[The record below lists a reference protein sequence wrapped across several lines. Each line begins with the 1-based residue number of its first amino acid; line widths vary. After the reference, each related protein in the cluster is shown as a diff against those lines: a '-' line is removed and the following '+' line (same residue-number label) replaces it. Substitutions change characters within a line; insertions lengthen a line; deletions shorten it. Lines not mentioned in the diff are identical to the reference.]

1 VDNSAAVD
9 GGVHVIITLTPNPA
23 VDRTVAI
30 PALVRGEILRAS
42 APMVEA
48 SGKGVNVAKA
58 LLGNGRA
65 AKAVLVA
72 DRSLRELLTAA
83 GVPFEAIGGAVRTNV
98 SLLEPDGT
106 VTKVNEPG
114 VELSKEDRRRLMEI
128 TLAAGGELIAASGS
142 LPPGTA
148 SDFYAELV
156 ERARVPVA
164 VDTSGAALKAVI
176 GARPMV
182 VKPNLDELA
191 ELVGRRPQTLADVV
205 DAADAVRAEGARA
218 VLVSLGADGA
228 LLVDGGGPTHGETIV
243 DRPKNTVGAGDA
255 LLAGF
260 LAGGLPEALAYAA
273 AAVRHLGTHA
283 PPVTAEDRAAVRVN
297 ARVDGNRRLG

>member
-1 VDNSAAVD
+1 MIV
-9 GGVHVIITLTPNPA
+9 TLTPNPA
-23 VDRTVAI
+23 VDRTVAV
-30 PALVRGEILRAS
+30 PALLRGEILRAS

-58 LLGNGRA
+58 LLGNGYA

-72 DRSLRELLTAA
+72 DRALRELLSEAA
-83 GVPFEAIGGAVRTNV
+83 VPFEAIDGPVRTNV

-114 VELSKEDRRRLMEI
+114 MELSEADRERLLAM
-128 TLAAGGELIAASGS
+128 TLAAGGDVIAASGS
-142 LPPGTA
+142 LPPGTPG
-148 SDFYAELV
+148 DFYAELV
-156 ERARVPVA
+156 DRAAAPVA
-164 VDTSGAALKAVI
+164 VDTSGSALKAVI
-176 GARPMV
+176 AARPLL

-191 ELVGRRPQTLADVV
+191 ELVGRRPQTLADAVE
-205 DAADAVRAEGARA
+205 AADAVRADGARA

-228 LLVDGGGPTHGETIV
+228 VLVDASGATHGESVV
-243 DRPKNTVGAGDA
+243 DRPRNTVGAGDA

-283 PPVTAEDRAAVRVN
+283 PPVTAEDRAAVRVHEQI
-297 ARVDGNRRLG
+297 DGSRRLG